1 LVASLKALAGYR
13 VPRPAF
19 ILACT
24 TQSAATSVR
33 RTGIEFPSTAA
44 DMPDRHRLYQTC
56 STYVR
61 RCKPKGRLFAA
72 TSHTAGS
79 GYVGRMARGLAQ
91 HRVPAQWWEFR
102 SRSSDSCSALKGNK
116 TSISRGGE
124 SHVNCFTCTNLLPW
138 AHHRAHAGALLKKK
152 AHAAHACAKLRLS

>member
-13 VPRPAF
+13 VPWPAF
-19 ILACT
+19 ILPCT
-24 TQSAATSVR
+24 TQNAATSVR
-33 RTGIEFPSTAA
+33 RTGIEFPSTGA
-44 DMPDRHRLYQTC
+44 DMPGRHRLYRTC

-79 GYVGRMARGLAQ
+79 GYVGRMVRGLAQ
-91 HRVPAQWWEFR
+91 HRVPEQWWEL
-102 SRSSDSCSALKGNK
+102 RSSHSCSALKGDK
-116 TSISRGGE
+116 TSIFRGGE
-124 SHVNCFTCTNLLPW
+124 SHVNCFTCTNPLPW
-138 AHHRAHAGALLKKK
+138 AHHRAHADALLKKQ